1 MKILVL
7 NSGSSSIKFKLFD
20 NKIVLASGL
29 VEKIGNNQ
37 SKIEL
42 KNAKTGTKMRRDTH
56 IGNHEKGLQLVE
68 ELFNESGILKD
79 LNELD
84 GCGHRIVH
92 GGKNLTEHCLVND
105 FVLEE
110 IDRVSTIAP
119 LHNPAHLAGIKTMLK
134 AAPKVPNATIFDTAF
149 HKSMPDYAY
158 MYALPYDYYTEY
170 NIRKYGFHGTSHS
183 YVSSRA
189 AILMQKENIN
199 AISAHLGNGASV
211 CAIENG
217 KSIDTSMG
225 FTPLEGLMMGTRCGD
240 IDPATLPFITK
251 AKNLNADELDTM
263 MNKQSGL
270 YGVCGYNDFRDVVS
284 EIQNGNNLARL
295 ALDMY
300 CYRLAKYIGSYF
312 AILPH
317 TDALIFTAGVG
328 ENASLV
334 RQKTCERLKHLGFE
348 LDDSLNE
355 SDKDGE
361 REISKANSKVKIF
374 VIPTDEELEIAKIT
388 EELIKK
394 AQN

>member
-79 LNELD
+79 LSELD

-240 IDPATLPFITK
+240 IDPATLPFIAK

>member
-7 NSGSSSIKFKLFD
+7 NSGSSSIKFKLFE
-20 NKIVLASGL
+20 NQKAVCSGL
-29 VEKIGNNQ
+29 VEKIGNHQ

-42 KNAKTGTKMRRDTH
+42 KILKTGTKMRRDTH
-56 IGNHEKGLQLVE
+56 IGDHEKGLKLVN
-68 ELFNESGILKD
+68 ELFEESGILKD

-110 IDRVSTIAP
+110 IHRVSSIAP
-119 LHNPAHLAGIKTMLK
+119 LHNPAHLAGIKTMMK

-149 HKSMPDYAY
+149 HKTIPDYAY

-183 YVSSRA
+183 YVSQRVA
-189 AILMQKENIN
+189 KLMGKKNEEIN

-225 FTPLEGLMMGTRCGD
+225 FTPLEGLIMGTRCGD
-240 IDPATLPFITK
+240 IDPATIPFIAK
-251 AKNLNADELDTM
+251 AKDLNPDKLDTM

-270 YGVCGYNDFRDVVS
+270 YGICGYNDFRDIIS

-295 ALDMY
+295 AFEMY

-312 AILPH
+312 AILPY

-328 ENASLV
+328 ENAAAV
-334 RQKTCERLKHLGFE
+334 RKLTCEKLKHLGIE
-348 LDDSLNE
+348 IDEQLNE
-355 SDKDGE
+355 ENSSGE
-361 REISKANSKVKIF
+361 KEISTKNSKTKIF

-388 EELIKK
+388 ESLIS
-394 AQN
+394 

>member
-1 MKILVL
+1 MRILVL

-79 LNELD
+79 LSELD

-189 AILMQKENIN
+189 AALMNKEKIN

-240 IDPATLPFITK
+240 IDPATLPFIAK

-284 EIQNGNNLARL
+284 EIQNGNNLAHL

-355 SDKDGE
+355 SDKEGE

>member
-42 KNAKTGTKMRRDTH
+42 KNVKTGTKMRRDTH

-92 GGKNLTEHCLVND
+92 GGKNLTEHCLVDN

-110 IDRVSTIAP
+110 IDRVSAIAP

-240 IDPATLPFITK
+240 IDPATLPFIAK

-355 SDKDGE
+355 SDESGE

-374 VIPTDEELEIAKIT
+374 VIPTDEELEIVKIT
-388 EELIKK
+388 EKLIKK
-394 AQN
+394 A

>member
-110 IDRVSTIAP
+110 IGRVSAIAP

-199 AISAHLGNGASV
+199 AISTHLGNGASV

-240 IDPATLPFITK
+240 IDPATLPFIAK

-328 ENASLV
+328 ENAKIV
-334 RQKTCERLKHLGFE
+334 RQKTCVRLKHLGFE

-355 SDKDGE
+355 SDESGE

-394 AQN
+394 A

>member
-68 ELFNESGILKD
+68 ELFNESGILRD

-110 IDRVSTIAP
+110 IGRVSAIAP

-240 IDPATLPFITK
+240 IDPATLPFIAK

-394 AQN
+394 A

>member
-56 IGNHEKGLQLVE
+56 IANHEKGLQLVE

-92 GGKNLTEHCLVND
+92 GGKNLTEHCLVDN

-110 IDRVSTIAP
+110 IDRVSAIAP

-240 IDPATLPFITK
+240 IDPATLPFIAK

-394 AQN
+394 A

>member
-42 KNAKTGTKMRRDTH
+42 KNVKTGTKMRRDTH

-240 IDPATLPFITK
+240 IDPATLPFIAK

-394 AQN
+394 A